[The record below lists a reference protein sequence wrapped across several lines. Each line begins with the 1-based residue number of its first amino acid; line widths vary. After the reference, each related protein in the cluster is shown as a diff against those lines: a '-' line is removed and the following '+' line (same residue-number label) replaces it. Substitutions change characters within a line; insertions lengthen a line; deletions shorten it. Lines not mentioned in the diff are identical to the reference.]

1 MTILSNGSQNTV
13 NKGHTPN
20 VPPHNKP
27 GGPPGFRD
35 CPSVSD
41 YPLPPAVRRT
51 KYRGART
58 NPWDP
63 IGSKACAVL
72 IIQLTHHDVNRP
84 RFVRHTQQFGSS
96 ENNSTGKD
104 PAQKKLAL

>member
-13 NKGHTPN
+13 NKGLTPN

-63 IGSKACAVL
+63 IGSLACATVIVL
-72 IIQLTHHDVNRP
+72 LIQWSRQPV
-84 RFVRHTQQFGSS
+84 
-96 ENNSTGKD
+96 GKMILD
-104 PAQKKLAL
+104 GICDSGQLGEFNLNE